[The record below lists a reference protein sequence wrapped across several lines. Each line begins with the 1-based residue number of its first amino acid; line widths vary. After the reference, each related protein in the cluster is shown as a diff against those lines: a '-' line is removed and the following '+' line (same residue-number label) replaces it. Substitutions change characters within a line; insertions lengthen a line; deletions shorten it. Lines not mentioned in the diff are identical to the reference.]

1 MNNFKYFTL
10 KNLSNI
16 NKLNIKRK
24 KAFTFVEVILVM
36 ALISVL
42 YIVTTKVIQHN
53 LEKKVPTY
61 VYYLYKNLNNE
72 TKLLTKKLLENA
84 NKEGLSS
91 GTNSEET
98 NGANN
103 NTSKKTIEEVL
114 KNLDAKSYCEAFAED
129 TNLVGHID

>member
-1 MNNFKYFTL
+1 
-10 KNLSNI
+10 
-16 NKLNIKRK
+16 
-24 KAFTFVEVILVM
+24 M
-36 ALISVL
+36 ALINIL

-84 NKEGLSS
+84 NKGGLSS